1 MRRPAA
7 RRKIMRDVPDILL
20 ADARNYL
27 DITWADADGDVK
39 LLGILARGMGYL
51 DHAAGVELDYGEG
64 TAARA
69 LLLDYVRYVRA
80 GALQDFGRDFASEL
94 LGLHIAG
101 EVVQFDGIQRW
112 DDRCLCGGEP
122 GCARGKAERCV
133 IQTGHF
139 TLSEAYSGHPEA
151 LCRHECRRQGGPAA
165 AGPLP
170 AVGVHPGCGGAYAG
184 REAVPNHPDPGPGGR
199 GPTGDGPDAGTIGE
213 GL

>member
-1 MRRPAA
+1 
-7 RRKIMRDVPDILL
+7 MRDVPDILL

-27 DITWADADGDVK
+27 DITWADGDVK

-101 EVVQFDGIQRW
+101 EVIQFDGFQRW
-112 DDRCLCGGEP
+112 DGDDLSGGEP
-122 GCARGKAERCV
+122 GRARGKAERCV
-133 IQTGHF
+133 IQTGHI

-151 LCRHECRRQGGPAA
+151 LCCHECRSQGGPAA
-165 AGPLP
+165 AGSLP
-170 AVGVHPGCGGAYAG
+170 AVGVHPGCGCAHAG
-184 REAVPNHPDPGPGGR
+184 REAVPDHPDPGPGGCD
-199 GPTGDGPDAGTIGE
+199 PAGDGPDTGTIGE

>member
-1 MRRPAA
+1 MQAARPAGLAIPA
-7 RRKIMRDVPDILL
+7 RRRKAMRDVPDILL

-27 DITWADADGDVK
+27 DITWEDADGDVK

-101 EVVQFDGIQRW
+101 EVIQFDGFQRW
-112 DDRCLCGGEP
+112 DGDDLSGGEP
-122 GCARGKAERCV
+122 GRARGKAERCV
-133 IQTGHF
+133 IQTGHI
-139 TLSEAYSGHPEA
+139 TLSEAYSGHP
-151 LCRHECRRQGGPAA
+151 
-165 AGPLP
+165 
-170 AVGVHPGCGGAYAG
+170 
-184 REAVPNHPDPGPGGR
+184 
-199 GPTGDGPDAGTIGE
+199 
-213 GL
+213 